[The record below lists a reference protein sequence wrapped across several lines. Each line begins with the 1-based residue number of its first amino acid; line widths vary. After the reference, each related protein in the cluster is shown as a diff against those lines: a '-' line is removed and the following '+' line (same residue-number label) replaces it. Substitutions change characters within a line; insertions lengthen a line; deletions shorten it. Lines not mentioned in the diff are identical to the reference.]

1 LYLLGE
7 MQKDDEL
14 LEIQDQ
20 QNKDIKNTQLTLIE
34 RDLEAFYLKNQLN
47 EINLYLYALVLKD
60 MERKVTHFN
69 YSYLF

>member
-1 LYLLGE
+1 MYLLGE